1 MLQKASAKMMTRT
14 SMKMTMTKPIT
25 ISKFERGMKSTDN
38 GKIYRKYVK
47 KDSFVKEV
55 WDGAKDEVIPI
66 VMDFLTKMI
75 GGKYIKP

>member
-1 MLQKASAKMMTRT
+1 
-14 SMKMTMTKPIT
+14 
-25 ISKFERGMKSTDN
+25 MKSTDN

-75 GGKYIKP
+75 GGKYIKH

>member
-1 MLQKASAKMMTRT
+1 MTRT

-38 GKIYRKYVK
+38 GKIYREYVK

-75 GGKYIKP
+75 GGKYIKH